1 MPTYNTG
8 RILSESIDSI
18 LAQTYPNFEL
28 LIADDKSDDEVTL
41 SILKHYEQKDS
52 RIKIVYLDENRG
64 AGYARNKAIEAAIGA
79 LEATV
84 TDATPLTE
92 ALAEAE
98 AISPDIYTDESLQ
111 RMRQTVTEAE
121 RVAATPQSQV
131 EIDRQAYLVRQAAA
145 ALDAASQVDKST
157 LKELM
162 QIAAAR
168 IKAEQTW
175 QALEVKVP
183 EFAPWAPHGY
193 SRLTEQYARAE
204 EAYHNHGRR
213 YSQTEVDK
221 VAADL
226 NAAINTMRPGNLAEL
241 EDLGTLL
248 RAVEQAETMPD
259 TPQRREAIEYARM
272 VVKYVSDGSGTLD
285 MIRDAET
292 KIAAVLK

>member
-1 MPTYNTG
+1 
-8 RILSESIDSI
+8 
-18 LAQTYPNFEL
+18 
-28 LIADDKSDDEVTL
+28 
-41 SILKHYEQKDS
+41 
-52 RIKIVYLDENRG
+52 
-64 AGYARNKAIEAAIGA
+64 
-79 LEATV
+79 
-84 TDATPLTE
+84 
-92 ALAEAE
+92 
-98 AISPDIYTDESLQ
+98 
-111 RMRQTVTEAE
+111 MRQTITEAE

-131 EIDRQAYLVRQAAA
+131 AIDRQAYLVRQAAA

-168 IKAEQTW
+168 IKAQQTW

-204 EAYHNHGRR
+204 EAYRNHGRR

-248 RAVEQAETMPD
+248 RTVEQAEAMPD
-259 TPQRREAIEYARM
+259 TPQRHEAIEYARM
-272 VVKYVSDGSGTLD
+272 VIKYVSDGSGTLD